1 MNKANAGK
9 IAGVLF
15 WHAVDIVFYGIA
27 LKFLAEWFLTPTFHT
42 AHVGWGA
49 SFGLVIIVRLLVTRH
64 EEAERAITF
73 QNLIEEAIVPALLTE
88 AGQLIHHFLP

>member
-1 MNKANAGK
+1 MNKSSANK
-9 IAGVLF
+9 IAGTLF

-42 AHVGWGA
+42 AKIEWGA

-64 EEAERAITF
+64 EEAERPITF
-73 QNLIEEAIVPALLTE
+73 QNLVEEAIVPALLTE